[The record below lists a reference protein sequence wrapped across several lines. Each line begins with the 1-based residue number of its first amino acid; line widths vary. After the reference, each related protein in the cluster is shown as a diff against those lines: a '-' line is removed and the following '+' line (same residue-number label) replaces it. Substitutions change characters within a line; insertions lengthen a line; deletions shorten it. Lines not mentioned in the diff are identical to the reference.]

1 MQFDKSKCNRGYR
14 FDERRQ
20 INENCRLGLA
30 EQMVKWAPCGVG
42 RIRVRLK
49 NRLEVVFTYYDDETW
64 SLETNK
70 KRR

>member
-1 MQFDKSKCNRGYR
+1 MKIIDIFKR
-14 FDERRQ
+14 EWP
-20 INENCRLGLA
+20 GLA
-30 EQMVKWAPCGVG
+30 EQMVKWTPCGIG

-70 KRR
+70 K